1 VTAADLTALP
11 CPAGEPAALPSGPW
25 QGLLERRGH
34 PAALADRQGVL
45 RMVSAAFA
53 RRLGRTTV
61 ELQGQPVAGLITPEQ
76 NRDLQGLLQGMHQEL
91 MLPVRADAPPLRL
104 SRLQAADAAS
114 AAWLLLELPDQRLER
129 RALEALFRDH
139 GGAVALLHL
148 QLQQLDL
155 VQGKLGL
162 QAGEALLEVLAHRLA
177 GCLPPGALFC
187 REGGDRF
194 LVLLPGDWSPEG
206 ALQALDGL
214 LGALEEP
221 LTLSEHVL
229 EPAFHVGVARSPAD
243 GSEFGP
249 LHRAATRALELTH
262 KPPVSACRL
271 AEPPERGL
279 QLRERLAGPLAIALE
294 GEGLELA
301 FQPILELES
310 SRLVGAEVLCRWD
323 DPVLGRQV
331 PSDFINVAVATEQIS
346 ALGRWVVEAALATL
360 AAWDR
365 AGHRLER
372 IGINI
377 SALQLEDPH
386 GMPFLREAVV
396 RHGLATDR
404 VVLELA
410 EADVIALSGRAVDHL
425 RDLHRQGFRLAMDD
439 FGTGYSGL
447 KRLTQLPFSQVK
459 VDRSLIAAIDYDP
472 MQQAMLMALVTTAAG
487 SGVDLVAEGIERSRQ
502 RQMLQSLGCRYG
514 QGFHLAPP
522 LSAAEMEAA
531 LSEPSGR
538 WRADAAGGVRVGEG

>member
-1 VTAADLTALP
+1 VAVAELIP
-11 CPAGEPAALPSGPW
+11 GPQRREHEPLL
-25 QGLLERRGH
+25 QGLLE
-34 PAALADRQGVL
+34 
-45 RMVSAAFA
+45 
-53 RRLGRTTV
+53 
-61 ELQGQPVAGLITPEQ
+61 
-76 NRDLQGLLQGMHQEL
+76 QGLPEL
-91 MLPVRADAPPLRL
+91 MLPLRADVPALRL
-104 SRLQAADAAS
+104 AWLTEAGDAAAS
-114 AAWLLLELPDQRLER
+114 WLLVELPERRLER
-129 RALEALFRDH
+129 RALENLLGEH

-162 QAGEALLEVLAHRLA
+162 EAGEALLEVLAHRLA
-177 GCLPPGALFC
+177 GCLPPAALFC

-194 LVLLPGDWSPEG
+194 LVLLPGLWG
-206 ALQALDGL
+206 AEPVLQAVDGL
-214 LGALEEP
+214 LAALEEP
-221 LTLSEHVL
+221 LTLTEHVL
-229 EPAFHVGVARSPAD
+229 EPAFHVGVACTPAD
-243 GSEFGP
+243 GTEFGP

-262 KPPVSACRL
+262 QPPVSACRL
-271 AEPPERGL
+271 AEPSERGV

-294 GEGLELA
+294 GKGLELA

-323 DPVLGRQV
+323 DPVLGLQA

-365 AGHRLER
+365 AGHHLER

-377 SALQLEDPH
+377 SALQLEDPQ
-386 GMPFLREAVV
+386 GMPFLRESVA

-410 EADVIALSGRAVDHL
+410 EADVIALSGRAVAHL

-439 FGTGYSGL
+439 FGTGYYGL
-447 KRLTQLPFSQVK
+447 KRLTQLPFGQVK

-502 RQMLQSLGCRYG
+502 LQMLQSLGCRYG

-522 LSAAEMEAA
+522 LSVAEMEAA
-531 LSEPSGR
+531 LADPSAR
-538 WRADAAGGVRVGEG
+538 WRAAAGGRVRAGEG